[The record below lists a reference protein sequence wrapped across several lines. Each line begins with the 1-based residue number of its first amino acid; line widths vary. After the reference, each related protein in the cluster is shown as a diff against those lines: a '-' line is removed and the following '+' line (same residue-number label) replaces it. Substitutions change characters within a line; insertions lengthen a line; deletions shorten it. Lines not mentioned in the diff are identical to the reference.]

1 MKAIL
6 ELWIYHFGPPER
18 LVLDQQVALMSHD
31 SVAEFERLGIN
42 RCPRGTTSGPGSE
55 QHTGTGIV

>member
-55 QHTGTGIV
+55 